1 MKSSGNTLRRSNVP
15 TFLILFLMCRYC
27 IFVLHRYLVIMDF
40 DILSPREI
48 RRYSK
53 QIMIP
58 EIGLKGQKK
67 LKQAKVMIIGAG
79 GLGCPVLQY
88 LTAAGIGK
96 IGIAEFDM
104 VDETNLQ
111 RQVLYGST
119 DVGKLKSIIA
129 KNRLEHL
136 NSLVDIEIFNLRCD
150 ASSSLNILKDF
161 DVIVDA
167 TDNLDSRYVINDA
180 CVILG
185 KPMVHGAIY
194 KYEGV
199 ISVFNY
205 KEGPTYRC
213 YNPIEKKKDFK
224 NPLPSQ
230 VGLLGVLPGITGTYM
245 ANEVIK
251 IITETGDIL
260 SGKVLLI
267 NIFNNTFHM
276 FSVTNVP
283 ENHNIKDLR

>member
-1 MKSSGNTLRRSNVP
+1 
-15 TFLILFLMCRYC
+15 
-27 IFVLHRYLVIMDF
+27 MDS
-40 DILSPREI
+40 DILSSRET
-48 RRYSK
+48 RRYSR

-58 EIGLKGQKK
+58 EIGIKGQEK
-67 LKQAKVMIIGAG
+67 LKLAKILVVGAG

-88 LTAAGIGK
+88 LTAAGVGK
-96 IGIAEFDM
+96 ISIAEFDM

-136 NSLVDIEIFNLRCD
+136 NSLLEFEIFNLRLD
-150 ASSSLNILKDF
+150 ASNSLKILNNF

-167 TDNLDSRYVINDA
+167 TDNHDTRYTINDS

-185 KPMVHGAIY
+185 KPMVHGSIY

-205 KEGPTYRC
+205 KGGPTYRC
-213 YNPIEKKKDFK
+213 YNPSPTKKEYK
-224 NPLPSQ
+224 NPQSSQ

-251 IITETGDIL
+251 IITEKGDIL

-267 NIFNNTFHM
+267 NIFTNTFST
-276 FSVTNVP
+276 FSIKNIP
-283 ENHNIKDLR
+283 ENHNIKELR